1 MPVHIN
7 GFRARSTADMVMLL
21 MTITSFLWPLLLLRG
36 RVRSVPYKLVSI
48 GERTITMRSFL
59 ILFAVI
65 AQRHGAL
72 LLAGLVNNLVV

>member
-1 MPVHIN
+1 
-7 GFRARSTADMVMLL
+7 
-21 MTITSFLWPLLLLRG
+21 
-36 RVRSVPYKLVSI
+36 VPYKLVSI